1 MDDLLGRRRMNT
13 RSSADDDAGG
23 TSEMPG
29 VADIQTA
36 MEQARGRYHR
46 LVLLVGPSGS
56 GKTGL
61 LRSFAA
67 QAGRDCRN
75 VNLEISQRMLE
86 LPKLRRARQADRI
99 FRDWVAA
106 TGSDPLVLDNLEV
119 LFDSGL
125 QLDPLRLLQA
135 SSRNHT
141 LVASWSGTLHDG
153 VLVYAEPDHPE
164 YRVYRDVAA
173 VTVTMGHEPQDH

>member
-1 MDDLLGRRRMNT
+1 
-13 RSSADDDAGG
+13 
-23 TSEMPG
+23 MPVVG
-29 VADIQTA
+29 DIQRA
-36 MEQARGRYHR
+36 VEQANGRFHR
-46 LVLLVGPSGS
+46 LVLVVGPTGS

-67 QAGRDCRN
+67 QAGRDCHN

-86 LPKLRRARQADRI
+86 LTKLRRPRQADRI
-99 FRDWVAA
+99 FRDWIST
-106 TGSDPLVLDNLEV
+106 TGNAPLVLDNLEV

-125 QLDPLRLLQA
+125 KLDPLRLLQA

-141 LVASWSGTLHDG
+141 LVASWNGRIHHD

-164 YRVYRDVAA
+164 YRWYRSIDALIVN
-173 VTVTMGHEPQDH
+173 VGHETYNE

>member
-1 MDDLLGRRRMNT
+1 MQ
-13 RSSADDDAGG
+13 
-23 TSEMPG
+23 G
-29 VADIQTA
+29 VADIQKA
-36 MEQARGRYHR
+36 VEQASGAYHR
-46 LVLLVGPSGS
+46 LVLVVGPTGS

-61 LRSFAA
+61 LHSFAA

-75 VNLEISQRMLE
+75 VNLEISQGMLE
-86 LPKLRRARQADRI
+86 LTKLRRPRQADRI
-99 FRDWVAA
+99 FRDWVATA
-106 TGSDPLVLDNLEV
+106 GSDPLVLDNLEV

-141 LVASWSGTLHDG
+141 LVASWNGRLHDG

-164 YRVYRDVAA
+164 YKSYRNVDA
-173 VTVTMGHEPQDH
+173 VTLTVGHEPQND